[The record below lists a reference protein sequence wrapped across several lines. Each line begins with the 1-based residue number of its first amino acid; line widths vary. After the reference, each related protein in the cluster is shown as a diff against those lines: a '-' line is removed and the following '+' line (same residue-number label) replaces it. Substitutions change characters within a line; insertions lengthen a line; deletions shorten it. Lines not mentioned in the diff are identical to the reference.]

1 MDHQLKPLVPQI
13 SSYVKDT
20 NDFLKKLKDLDK
32 FQEGA
37 ILVTIDVVGL
47 YPHIPHNEGVGAIRK
62 ILNMRTNQ
70 VIPSD
75 DIVNLAELVLKN
87 SNFEFDGKHFLQ
99 KHGTAIGMR
108 WCLPMLTYSCTN
120 LNHSYWT

>member
-1 MDHQLKPLVPQI
+1 M
-13 SSYVKDT
+13 
-20 NDFLKKLKDLDK
+20 
-32 FQEGA
+32 

-47 YPHIPHNEGVGAIRK
+47 YPHIPHNEGLEAIRK
-62 ILNMRTNQ
+62 ILNTRTNQ
-70 VIPSD
+70 EIPTD

-108 WCLPMLTYSCTN
+108 MVPAYANIFMHELESQLLDLDCFNVQIEKLNISSQIQEFCQHLN
-120 LNHSYWT
+120 LICFLEVP